1 MGHSD
6 FFFFLK
12 VEASIAVGEILLEIN
27 YVEQSYPLEYI
38 IQDFTTA
45 GSSPWIQSE
54 SNLVR
59 TISILPAARSAPLW
73 EKELTLIKQN
83 IRKVSYLIYSKNY
96 TASHLDLSETGR
108 HLPTTGTTGLLLAR
122 HESCRRAVWS
132 LEESPAGQLWAPG
145 TQLGVRGGISHE
157 QVVFGNA
164 LEIEISNGPAYVI
177 AKLPQEPGSNGFF

>member
-45 GSSPWIQSE
+45 GSSPWIQAE

-73 EKELTLIKQN
+73 EKELALIKQN
-83 IRKVSYLIYSKNY
+83 IRQVSYLIYSKNY
-96 TASHLDLSETGR
+96 TASHLDPSETGR
-108 HLPTTGTTGLLLAR
+108 HLPTTGTAGSLLAR
-122 HESCRRAVWS
+122 HELLQKGCLKPGRKSCRATLSPRD
-132 LEESPAGQLWAPG
+132 PAGCAWGDQSWTSRVWKCPG
-145 TQLGVRGGISHE
+145 NRNQ
-157 QVVFGNA
+157 
-164 LEIEISNGPAYVI
+164 
-177 AKLPQEPGSNGFF
+177 

>member
-6 FFFFLK
+6 FFFFK

-45 GSSPWIQSE
+45 GSSPWIQAE

-96 TASHLDLSETGR
+96 TASHLDPSETGR
-108 HLPTTGTTGLLLAR
+108 HLPTTGTTGSLLAR
-122 HESCRRAVWS
+122 HELLQKGCLKPGRKSRRATLS
-132 LEESPAGQLWAPG
+132 PRDPAGCAWGDQSWTSRVWKCPG
-145 TQLGVRGGISHE
+145 NRNQ
-157 QVVFGNA
+157 
-164 LEIEISNGPAYVI
+164 
-177 AKLPQEPGSNGFF
+177 